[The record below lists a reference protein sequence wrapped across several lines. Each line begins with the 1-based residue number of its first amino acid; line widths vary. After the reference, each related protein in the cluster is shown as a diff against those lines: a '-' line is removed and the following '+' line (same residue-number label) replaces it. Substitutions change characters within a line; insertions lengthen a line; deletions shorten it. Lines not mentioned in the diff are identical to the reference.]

1 MDGPLEDRS
10 CTDILFLAFF
20 AAFMVGM
27 VRGPLKPVEM
37 LIVTIFSSYS
47 LVWEWTKETL
57 TDSCWEL
64 M

>member
-27 VRGPLKPVEM
+27 VRGPLEHEEI
-37 LIVTIFSSYS
+37 LTVTITIS
-47 LVWEWTKETL
+47 VHTL
-57 TDSCWEL
+57 WYGSGPRRPSQTTARH
-64 M
+64 